1 MEGKENS
8 SKILPCGIVER
19 FRSLVFYFGVVDETN
34 VKVYQCLPKEKG
46 SIYVNVII

>member
-1 MEGKENS
+1 VEGKRIRPKYYPAASWNGS
-8 SKILPCGIVER
+8 DLWP
-19 FRSLVFYFGVVDETN
+19 FYFGVVDETN

>member
-19 FRSLVFYFGVVDETN
+19 FRSLVFYLGVVDETN